1 MEGRRAPGW
10 GAALRATRPT
20 KAGVVVLWIESI
32 AMVAAWG
39 TGRADLYAA
48 AALLLA
54 FYLVGHFGAA
64 YAAASLEVDWHCPE
78 RVFAG
83 EEFPIVV
90 TLRHRGR
97 VAIAG
102 VEVHEARPGDAGP
115 AGTAASVPGRST
127 ARAEARG
134 RVRRRGLHL
143 VPPPTAAVRW
153 PFHLAQALCSAGD
166 AREVFAY
173 PRRVPTSAALTRSLA
188 PEASLQTAAATPRGG
203 AEFRGL
209 RDWALGDPPRA
220 IAWRATARHDRM
232 ISREFDREEAG
243 RAVVALDADARDLPA
258 GERGG
263 AVERA
268 CSLAASHLLRL
279 RAEGRRVSF
288 AAFAPEPRVVA
299 GAAAGR
305 GLGRALEVLAELEPP
320 PRTGPRRDPLSLLPP
335 SALRGARVLLVRA
348 AAGAV
353 SRRRGPHGS
362 EVVVLPSLRGSGAPA
377 AIARPR

>member
-1 MEGRRAPGW
+1 MI
-10 GAALRATRPT
+10 GA
-20 KAGVVVLWIESI
+20 WH
-32 AMVAAWG
+32 
-39 TGRADLYAA
+39 TGRPDLYAA

-54 FYLVGHFGAA
+54 LYLVGHAGAA
-64 YAAASLEVDWHCPE
+64 YAARSLEVSWHCPD

-83 EEFPIVV
+83 EAFAIVM

-97 VAIAG
+97 VGISG
-102 VEVHEARPGDAGP
+102 VEVHETRTGAGAP
-115 AGTAASVPGRST
+115 AGLAAIVAGGST

-134 RVRRRGLHL
+134 RVRRRGVHD
-143 VPPPTAAVRW
+143 VPSPWAAVRW
-153 PFHLAQALCSAGD
+153 PFHLAVAWIPAGEP
-166 AREVFAY
+166 REVLAY
-173 PRRVPTSAALTRSLA
+173 PRRTAVSADLVRSRA
-188 PEASLQTAAATPRGG
+188 PDASLETAAATPRGG

-243 RAVVALDADARDLPA
+243 RAVVLLDADARDLPA
-258 GERGG
+258 ADRGG

-279 RAEGRRVSF
+279 RAEGRRAAF
-288 AAFAPEPRVVA
+288 AAFAPDGRFVA

-305 GLGRALEVLAELEPP
+305 GLGRALEVLARLEPP
-320 PRTGPRRDPLSLLPP
+320 PRDGPRRDPLALIPP
-335 SALRGARVLLVRA
+335 AALRGARVLLVRA
-348 AAGAV
+348 GAGTI

-362 EVVVLPSLRGSGAPA
+362 EVVVLPSLRAGGAR
-377 AIARPR
+377 IGPR